1 MNLAAL
7 SNIKA
12 AKAPALRRS
21 KYQVFSPI
29 PHLYQEYFST
39 FSSTLDLILLSL
51 IITRNINMGTVT
63 YRDGIAILQLITFPV
78 LLVSA
83 VIIWKRTGWKA
94 AGKTWRFVISLSL
107 IRIIGSICTLLT
119 IENPTQNIYIAE
131 AVCELIGIA
140 PLMLVYI
147 GLLRQM

>member
-1 MNLAAL
+1 
-7 SNIKA
+7 
-12 AKAPALRRS
+12 
-21 KYQVFSPI
+21 
-29 PHLYQEYFST
+29 
-39 FSSTLDLILLSL
+39 
-51 IITRNINMGTVT
+51 MGTVT

-94 AGKTWRFVISLSL
+94 AGKTWRFVISLCL

-119 IENPTQNIYIAE
+119 IENQTQNIYIAE

>member
-1 MNLAAL
+1 
-7 SNIKA
+7 
-12 AKAPALRRS
+12 
-21 KYQVFSPI
+21 
-29 PHLYQEYFST
+29 
-39 FSSTLDLILLSL
+39 
-51 IITRNINMGTVT
+51 MGTVT
-63 YRDGIAILQLITFPV
+63 YRDGIAILQLIVFPV

-83 VIIWKRTGWKA
+83 LFIWKRTGWKA

-119 IENPTQNIYIAE
+119 INNATENIYIAE

-140 PLMLVYI
+140 PLMLIYV